1 MWRRNYELDHKCRV
15 RVAEGCR
22 ASNRA
27 DRKGFSPTPRSI
39 PLDHA
44 TAQGGPGTVTSI
56 PVPVGVRLR
65 ATATATTREAARAIE
80 ALDDTA
86 TGFVVLGTSS
96 SGLEASV
103 LANFVAHR
111 TSGIGLVVEAAAQ
124 RDHPYNIARR
134 TASLDHLSGGRAGW
148 WVLPHDPATELGL
161 GLRSS
166 WVDSPPTDRT
176 LDAVIAVRALWRTW
190 PVDTII
196 GDIASNI
203 FTRAEDIRH
212 ADHDGIFTTAG
223 PLTVPTT
230 PQGEPVIFGP
240 EGSDL
245 TTGAPDSF
253 VSVGIDGIEEA
264 LDAGATGLVVDV
276 DDVDAWAR
284 EVLPSLITRGIV
296 YARQRVSTL
305 RQYLDA
311 EVPAEPDLSA
321 RRPAFT

>member
-1 MWRRNYELDHKCRV
+1 M
-15 RVAEGCR
+15 
-22 ASNRA
+22 
-27 DRKGFSPTPRSI
+27 
-39 PLDHA
+39 
-44 TAQGGPGTVTSI
+44 TSL

-65 ATATATTREAARAIE
+65 PAATATTRDAARAIE
-80 ALDDTA
+80 VLDDTA

-96 SGLEASV
+96 SGLEASA

-148 WVLPHDPATELGL
+148 WVLPHDPAIELGL

-166 WVDSPPTDRT
+166 WVESPPTART

-190 PVDTII
+190 PVDTIV
-196 GDIASNI
+196 GDVASNI

-212 ADHDGIFTTAG
+212 ADHNGIFTTAG

-240 EGSDL
+240 VGSDFS
-245 TTGAPDSF
+245 TGTPDGF
-253 VSVGIDGIEEA
+253 VSVGADGVEDA
-264 LDAGATGLVVDV
+264 LESGATGLVVEV
-276 DDVDAWAR
+276 DDVDSWTGDI
-284 EVLPSLITRGIV
+284 LPTLLKRGIV
-296 YARQRVSTL
+296 HARQRVSTL

-311 EVPAEPDLSA
+311 DVPAEPNLST